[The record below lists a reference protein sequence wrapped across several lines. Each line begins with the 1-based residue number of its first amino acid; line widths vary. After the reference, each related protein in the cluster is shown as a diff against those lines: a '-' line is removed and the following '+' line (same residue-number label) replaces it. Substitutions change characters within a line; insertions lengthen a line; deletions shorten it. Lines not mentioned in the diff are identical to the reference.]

1 VPPLSAYIDTN
12 IFDYVALR
20 HPKYGLPCKKILDDV
35 MDGGLKAHCSQLV
48 PIEMLGS
55 LSRIDKG
62 IAYSAVLAFYSFPI
76 AMIPLSERII
86 REASALTLETGV
98 GYDAV
103 HAAAMRSRGLK
114 TVITEDVDHWRKLGA
129 EIVRPLEY

>member
-1 VPPLSAYIDTN
+1 MPPTSVYIDTN

-20 HPKYGLPCKKILDDV
+20 HPKYGPPCKRILDDV
-35 MDGGLKAHCSQLV
+35 VNGGLKAHCSQLV
-48 PIEMLGS
+48 PIEILGS
-55 LSRIDKG
+55 LSRIDRD
-62 IAYSAVLAFYSFPI
+62 IAFGAVLAFYSFPI
-76 AMIPLSERII
+76 AMIPLTERII
-86 REASALTLETGV
+86 RDASALTLETGV

-114 TVITEDVDHWRKLGA
+114 TVVTEDVDHWKKLGV